1 MTLQQE
7 LDARRAE
14 FTAKATPERVAAY
27 QRGVDE
33 LAADGIARRAVQ
45 AGEAAPDFT
54 LRNARGDA
62 VRLSALLARGPVVL
76 TFYRGGWCPY
86 CNLQLRAYQRVLPEI
101 EALGA
106 QLVAVSPE
114 APDHTLST
122 QQKNEL
128 AFEVLSDTDGAV
140 GRAWRLVYE
149 LSDELRG
156 LYTAN
161 NMDLAR
167 INAEGRWDLP
177 LPATY
182 VIGSDGTVRLAFVDV
197 EYRRR
202 LEPDDIL
209 AALRA
214 LQTATAR

>member
-14 FTAKATPERVAAY
+14 FTAKASPDRVAAY

-33 LAADGIARRAVQ
+33 LTADGIAARAVQ

-54 LRNARGDA
+54 LRNARGEA
-62 VRLSALLARGPVVL
+62 VRLSALLAQGPVVL
-76 TFYRGGWCPY
+76 SFYRGGWCPY
-86 CNLQLRAYQRVLPEI
+86 CNLQLRAYQRALPEI
-101 EALGA
+101 QALGA

-167 INAEGRWDLP
+167 INADGRWELP
-177 LPATY
+177 LAATY
-182 VIGSDGTVRLAFVDV
+182 VIGRDGTVRLAFVDT

-214 LQTATAR
+214 LQTVSEP

>member
-14 FTAKATPERVAAY
+14 FTAKASPDRIAAY

-33 LAADGIARRAVQ
+33 LAADGMADRAVQ
-45 AGEAAPDFT
+45 AGESAPDFT
-54 LRNARGDA
+54 LRNARGEA
-62 VRLSALLARGPVVL
+62 VSLSALLARGPVVL
-76 TFYRGGWCPY
+76 SFYRGGWCPY

-106 QLVAVSPE
+106 RLVAVSTE
-114 APDHTLST
+114 APDQTLST
-122 QQKNEL
+122 AQKNEL

-167 INAEGRWDLP
+167 INAHGRWELP

-182 VIGSDGTVRLAFVDV
+182 VIAPDGKVQLAFVDV

-202 LEPDDIL
+202 LEPADIL

-214 LQTATAR
+214 LSAAGAR

>member
-14 FTAKATPERVAAY
+14 FTATATPERIAAY

-33 LAADGIARRAVQ
+33 LAADGIATRAVQ
-45 AGEAAPDFT
+45 AGESAPDFT
-54 LRNARGDA
+54 LRNHRGEA
-62 VRLSALLARGPVVL
+62 VSLSRLLEQGPVVL
-76 TFYRGGWCPY
+76 SFYRGGWCPY

-101 EALGA
+101 AALGA
-106 QLVAVSPE
+106 RLVAVSPE
-114 APDHTLST
+114 APDNTLNT
-122 QQKNEL
+122 AEKNAL
-128 AFEVLSDTDGAV
+128 AFDVLSDVDGAV

-149 LSDELRG
+149 LSDELRR

-161 NMDLAR
+161 NMDLAS
-167 INAEGRWDLP
+167 INSGGRWELP

-182 VIGSDGTVRLAFVDV
+182 VIAPDGRVRLAFVDV

-202 LEPDDIL
+202 LEPAEIL
-209 AALRA
+209 AELRA
-214 LQTATAR
+214 LAAGGSR

>member
-33 LAADGIARRAVQ
+33 LAADGIAERAVRVD
-45 AGEAAPDFT
+45 EAAPDFT
-54 LRNARGDA
+54 LHNARGDA
-62 VRLSALLARGPVVL
+62 VRLSALLALGPVVL
-76 TFYRGGWCPY
+76 SFYRGGWCPY

-101 EALGA
+101 QALGA

-128 AFEVLSDTDGAV
+128 AFQVLSDTDGAV

-156 LYTAN
+156 LYSAN

-167 INAEGRWDLP
+167 INAVGRWELP

-182 VIGSDGTVRLAFVDV
+182 VIGSDGVVRLAFVDV

-202 LEPDDIL
+202 LEPADIL

-214 LQTATAR
+214 LQPQVA

>member
-14 FTAKATPERVAAY
+14 FNAKAPPDRIAAY
-27 QRGVDE
+27 QRGVEE
-33 LAADGIARRAVQ
+33 LAADGIAARAVQ
-45 AGEAAPDFT
+45 AGEKAPDFALT
-54 LRNARGDA
+54 NARGEN
-62 VRLSALLARGPVVL
+62 VSLSALLAQGPVVL

-106 QLVAVSPE
+106 KLVAVSPE
-114 APDHTLST
+114 APDRSLST
-122 QQKNEL
+122 AEKNEL
-128 AFEVLSDTDGAV
+128 RFEVLSDVAGDA
-140 GRAWRLVYE
+140 GRAYRLIFE

-156 LYTAN
+156 LYKAGG
-161 NMDLAR
+161 MDLAA
-167 INAEGRWDLP
+167 INADGQWHLP

-182 VIGSDGTVRLAFVDV
+182 VIAPGGTVKLAFVDV

-202 LEPDDIL
+202 LEPADIL
-209 AALRA
+209 GALGELQAAAVR
-214 LQTATAR
+214 

>member
-14 FTAKATPERVAAY
+14 FTAKATPDRVAAY

-33 LAADGIARRAVQ
+33 LAADGLASRAVQ
-45 AGEAAPDFT
+45 AGETAPGFT
-54 LRNARGDA
+54 LPNARGEA
-62 VRLSALLARGPVVL
+62 VSLSGLLAKGPVVL

-86 CNLQLRAYQRVLPEI
+86 CNLQLRAYQRVLPDI
-101 EALGA
+101 AALGA

-122 QQKNEL
+122 AEKNEL
-128 AFEVLSDTDGAV
+128 AFEVLSDVDGDV
-140 GRAWRLVYE
+140 GHDWRLVYE

-156 LYTAN
+156 LYAAN
-161 NMDLAR
+161 GMDLAR
-167 INAEGRWDLP
+167 INANGRWELP

-182 VIGSDGTVRLAFVDV
+182 VIAPGGRVQLAFVDP

-202 LEPDDIL
+202 LEPADIL

-214 LQTATAR
+214 IAAGTPR

>member
-33 LAADGIARRAVQ
+33 LAADGIAERAVQ
-45 AGEAAPDFT
+45 VGETAPDFT
-54 LRNARGDA
+54 LHNARGGA
-62 VRLSALLARGPVVL
+62 VRLSALLAQGPVVL
-76 TFYRGGWCPY
+76 SFYRGGWCPY

-101 EALGA
+101 RALGA

-128 AFEVLSDTDGAV
+128 DFEVLSDTDGTV
-140 GRAWRLVYE
+140 GRAWRLVYG

-156 LYTAN
+156 LYAAN
-161 NMDLAR
+161 QMDLAR
-167 INAEGRWDLP
+167 INADGRWELP

-182 VIGSDGTVRLAFVDV
+182 VIGSDGVVRLAFVDV

-202 LEPDDIL
+202 LEPDQIL
-209 AALRA
+209 GALRA
-214 LQTATAR
+214 LQPREAR